1 MSFVLESAYR
11 PLLVQTP
18 LSKYHEHEFA
28 SLSAMTMT
36 PTYLSTNDRGKL
48 KVFTLDFNIT
58 FIDHQG
64 NVAYENWDC
73 EDCTLSEFLDE
84 LVEYYFENANDEDKA
99 KAREYLQQV
108 S

>member
-28 SLSAMTMT
+28 SLYTMT
-36 PTYLSTNDRGKL
+36 PKYLCTNGRGKL
-48 KVFTLDFNIT
+48 KVFTLDIT

-64 NVAYENWDC
+64 SVAYENWDC

>member
-18 LSKYHEHEFA
+18 LSRYHEHEFV
-28 SLSAMTMT
+28 SLYTMT
-36 PTYLSTNDRGKL
+36 PKYLCTNGRGKL
-48 KVFTLDFNIT
+48 KVFTLDIT
-58 FIDHQG
+58 FIDRQG
-64 NVAYENWDC
+64 SVANETWHC
-73 EDCTLSEFLDE
+73 EDCMLSEFLDE
-84 LVEYYFENANDEDKA
+84 LVESYFENANDEDKA